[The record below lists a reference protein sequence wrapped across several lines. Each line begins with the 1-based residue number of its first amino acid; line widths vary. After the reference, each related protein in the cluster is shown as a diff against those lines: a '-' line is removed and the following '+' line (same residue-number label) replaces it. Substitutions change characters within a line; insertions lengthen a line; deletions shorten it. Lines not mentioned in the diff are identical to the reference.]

1 MNPHLPDETVS
12 KWVSGERTANEE
24 EHVRECEVCRAEVER
39 LTGALIRFRGAVHQC
54 GASTQQLS
62 FVRPPRYRLRWAVAA
77 LALTAAAWP
86 AYRELTARRT
96 AKADAILLRQV
107 DAQVSRAI
115 AGPME
120 PLARLMSWE
129 EKQNTE
135 GNR

>member
-12 KWVSGERTANEE
+12 KWLSGERTLEEE

-39 LTGALIRFRGAVHQC
+39 LTGALMRFRDAVHQS

-62 FVRPPRYRLRWAVAA
+62 FVRPPRHRLRWAVAA

-86 AYRELTARRT
+86 VYRELTARRA
-96 AKADAILLRQV
+96 AKADAILLEQV

-115 AGPME
+115 ARPME

-129 EKQNTE
+129 ARRKSEE
-135 GNR
+135 NR